1 MAHAHEIQPQI
12 RGFPG
17 HEESGGGDDREWPEP
32 ATRGPNRR
40 GIRWWVL
47 VLVDMLMLLCGEA
60 MAPLLTRLYFNSGGG
75 SMWMA
80 TLAQSAG
87 WPLLL
92 VPLLLTP
99 AAAAVAAEEP
109 QPAAA
114 GKVAAVCVG
123 LGLLIGFENLMYSY
137 AMLYLP
143 VSTFSLVAATQLA
156 FSAVTS
162 RLINARRL
170 TALVLNSV
178 VVLTFSAA
186 LLAMGSS
193 DSDGGGAGASGSK
206 KRALGFVMT
215 LSAAAVHALILS
227 LFEAT
232 FEKVIKAST
241 LRWVL
246 TVEISTNAVATAVA
260 AAALLASGQW
270 RAIPGEAAA
279 FEHGAAAY
287 VATLAGVAVAWEAA
301 SLGTVR
307 LIARASSLFANVTG
321 TLDVPLVPVLAVAM
335 FGDRMTG
342 IKVVAMLMAVWGFLS
357 YVYQHYLDDRRAA
370 KRKGRSQAQA
380 VVPALDDVASQR
392 LLERTCVIQLSK

>member
-1 MAHAHEIQPQI
+1 M
-12 RGFPG
+12 
-17 HEESGGGDDREWPEP
+17 
-32 ATRGPNRR
+32 
-40 GIRWWVL
+40 
-47 VLVDMLMLLCGEA
+47 VLVDILMLLSGEA
-60 MAPLLTRLYFNSGGG
+60 MAPLLTRLYYNSGGR

-99 AAAAVAAEEP
+99 PPASAEQEP
-109 QPAAA
+109 RPAAA

-123 LGLLIGFENLMYSY
+123 LGLLIGCSNLMYSY

-162 RLINARRL
+162 RLVNARRL

-178 VVLTFSAA
+178 IVLTFSAA
-186 LLAMGSS
+186 LLAVGS
-193 DSDGGGAGASGSK
+193 DSDSDSDDGGGGGAGASGAK

-215 LSAAAVHALILS
+215 LSASAVHALILS
-227 LFEAT
+227 LLEVT
-232 FEKVIKAST
+232 FEKVIRART

-246 TVEISTNAVATAVA
+246 TVEIITKAVATAMA

-301 SLGTVR
+301 ALGTVR
-307 LIARASSLFANVTG
+307 LVARASSLFANVTG
-321 TLDVPLVPVLAVAM
+321 TLALPLVPVFAVAM

-342 IKVVAMLMAVWGFLS
+342 VKVVAMLMAVWGFLS

-380 VVPALDDVASQR
+380 VVPALDNVASQR
-392 LLERTCVIQLSK
+392 VLERM